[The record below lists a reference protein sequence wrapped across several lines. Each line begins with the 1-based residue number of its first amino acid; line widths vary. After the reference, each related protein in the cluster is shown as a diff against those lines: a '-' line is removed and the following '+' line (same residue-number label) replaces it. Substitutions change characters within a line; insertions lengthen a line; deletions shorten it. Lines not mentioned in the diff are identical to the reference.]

1 MSRSRSSLS
10 RLERE
15 TFQSFVLENKKRL
28 ISNLYMNILVGFN
41 RFARPY
47 GFFKRLSER
56 LGKSP
61 AQSKQQFLQIEQE
74 LYTKLLEIPK
84 EHYDLYS
91 SILKFNT
98 STGGSEVTNY
108 FSNDIFHF

>member
-1 MSRSRSSLS
+1 MSRSSSSLS

-15 TFQSFVLENKKRL
+15 TFQSFVLENKKPL

-61 AQSKQQFLQIEQE
+61 AQSKQQFLQIEGE
-74 LYTKLLEIPK
+74 LYTKVLGIPRD
-84 EHYDLYS
+84 HFDLYS
-91 SILKFNT
+91 SILKFH
-98 STGGSEVTNY
+98 SSRGSSQVA
-108 FSNDIFHF
+108 SC